1 MKGEQHQEDCNSNQH
16 DEDETNSLTTSNKT
30 QSSKENKAQM
40 ENAANHNHY
49 QQHQH
54 ATEDQTMKL
63 IIRSPY
69 WGRILKGRPV
79 RNVYTNSTSKNK
91 APRVISSQ
99 AIIYNTDGFW
109 GCCPHHGK
117 RVLEMQECHFSD
129 FVVGF
134 GWDLYLVG
142 TWVSPS
148 HSIHDFF
155 FLPQNQNLVDINRNI
170 LLNGWSY
177 VGTCRA
183 EGVRSGLDDMLR
195 TLLQENEIT
204 YGHRYHHVHIDI
216 MMDHIFDRETPRS
229 RKINNERARGERKI
243 NLSNNTGN
251 SISLGNHQHQ
261 ESSVTTEGTSSTEQ
275 ESRPSTVSKASSNA
289 NNPFVLKSV
298 GAPPIPRVISNDS
311 SMFSYSAV
319 PHSVANATI
328 AYRDNTWTGDPHSV
342 ANATIAYRDNTW
354 TGDYWNTVSN
364 IPSPH
369 HSYSTDGRGGS
380 FVTGSDYHGM
390 YCYPGKGI
398 SFAGGLQ
405 QQQHPYW
412 HHNMSTIPYMG
423 VTHPPHPPH
432 LLPDS
437 HQHFMMFSEPH
448 IDHLQSFNH
457 HHHQAPPDINADTGT
472 STGRGYPYIM
482 ENTMTDITS
491 KILAASATNITTNNS
506 SLASSPST
514 LLSTCMTDG
523 TNNIAGELYSVP
535 IVPTPSELLATVTEA

>member
-1 MKGEQHQEDCNSNQH
+1 MKREQHQEDCNSNQH
-16 DEDETNSLTTSNKT
+16 DEDETNSFTTSNKT

-40 ENAANHNHY
+40 ENAANHNQH
-49 QQHQH
+49 QQHHH

-129 FVVGF
+129 FVAGF

-195 TLLQENEIT
+195 ILLQENEVT
-204 YGHRYHHVHIDI
+204 YGYRYHHVHIDI

-243 NLSNNTGN
+243 NLGNNTGN
-251 SISLGNHQHQ
+251 NISLGNHQHQ
-261 ESSVTTEGTSSTEQ
+261 ESSVTTEGTASTEQ

-328 AYRDNTWTGDPHSV
+328 AYRDNTWTGD
-342 ANATIAYRDNTW
+342 
-354 TGDYWNTVSN
+354 YWNTVSN

-369 HSYSTDGRGGS
+369 HSYSIDGRAGS

-423 VTHPPHPPH
+423 VTHPPHLPH
-432 LLPDS
+432 LLPDA

-457 HHHQAPPDINADTGT
+457 HHQAPPNINPDTGS
-472 STGRGYPYIM
+472 STGSGYPYIM

-491 KILAASATNITTNNS
+491 KILAAAATNITTNNS
-506 SLASSPST
+506 SLTSSPST
-514 LLSTCMTDG
+514 LLSTCMTDE

-535 IVPTPSELLATVTEA
+535 IMPTPSELLATVTEA